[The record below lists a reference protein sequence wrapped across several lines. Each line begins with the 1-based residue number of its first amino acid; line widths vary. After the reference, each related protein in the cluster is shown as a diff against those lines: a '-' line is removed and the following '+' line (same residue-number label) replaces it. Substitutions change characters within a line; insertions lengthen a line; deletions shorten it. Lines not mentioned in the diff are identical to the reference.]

1 MIRRSEAEHAREVAS
16 ELLAQTGIAVR
27 QSELQGMQVADFG
40 LSRLAVAGV
49 QIVTLV
55 DTDHVAVKLLILTPH
70 QTEPEHWHPEIG
82 DYPGKEETVRCEWG
96 ELYLYGPGTRTAH
109 PRGHPPADRLGTYT
123 VWHEY
128 VLHPSD
134 QVTVQPGE
142 RHWFQAGPQ
151 GAVVWTF
158 STKAVD
164 VADQFT
170 DPEIVRET
178 VMVDG

>member
-1 MIRRSEAEHAREVAS
+1 MIRRSEAERARGEAS
-16 ELLAQTGIAVR
+16 KLLAHTGIAVS
-27 QSELQGMQVADFG
+27 QSELQGMQVVDFG

-49 QIVTLV
+49 QIVTLL
-55 DTDHVAVKLLILTPH
+55 DTDQVAVKLLVLTPD

-96 ELYLYGPGTRTAH
+96 ELYLYGPGDMTAE
-109 PRGHPPADRLGTYT
+109 PRARPPADRLGTYT

-128 VLHPSD
+128 VLHPGD
-134 QVTVQPGE
+134 QVTFQPGD
-142 RHWFQAGPQ
+142 RHWFQAGPE
-151 GAVVWTF
+151 GAVIWSF
-158 STKAVD
+158 STKAID